1 MNALIFYLVYPL
13 LWLISKLPFKA
24 IYVFSDVVY
33 VLIYR
38 VFGFRK
44 KVVRSNLSLCFPEK
58 SEAELK
64 KIEAKFYRHLC
75 DIFLEM
81 IKTLDLQPEDLKERF
96 IITNPEAIKEIDNS
110 GKSAIVMCA
119 HYASYEW
126 ITALKTYDADLRAFG
141 IYKKIKNTYFDNLVK
156 QIRTRFNTEIIDKN
170 VATKTMAKNK
180 FKGIRGYY
188 GMVADQSPK
197 ASRIS
202 YWGNFMG
209 QETPMFVGS
218 EVMAKRLDF
227 SVYYFQIN
235 KKKRGVYEAQLVKL
249 AENPNEYKDFEITDK
264 YFELVEAQIRKA
276 PEYYFWIHKRFKHQK
291 ENFEN
296 KQ

>member
-1 MNALIFYLVYPL
+1 MNALIFYLVYPI

-24 IYVFSDVVY
+24 IYVFSDAVF
-33 VLIYR
+33 VLIYH

-44 KVVRSNLSLCFPEK
+44 KVVRSNLKLCFPEK

-64 KIEAKFYRHLC
+64 SIEVKFYHHLC

-81 IKTLDLQPEDLKERF
+81 IKTLDLAPEDLKERF
-96 IITNPEAIKEIDNS
+96 IITNPEAIKEIDHS

-126 ITALKTYDADLRAFG
+126 ITAIKTYDADLKAFG
-141 IYKKIKNTYFDNLVK
+141 IYKKIKNPYFDNMVK
-156 QIRTRFNTEIIDKN
+156 KIRTRFNTDIIDKN
-170 VATKTMAKNK
+170 EATRTMLRNK
-180 FKGIRGYY
+180 VNHIGGYY

-197 ASRIS
+197 AAKIT
-202 YWGNFMG
+202 YWGKFMG

-218 EVMAKRLDF
+218 EIMAKRLDF
-227 SVYYFQIN
+227 SVYYFKID
-235 KKKRGVYEAQLVKL
+235 KVKRGVYQAELVKL
-249 AENPNEYKDFEITDK
+249 AENSKSVENFKITDQ

-276 PEYYFWIHKRFKHQK
+276 PEFYFWIHKRWKHKK
-291 ENFEN
+291 ENF
-296 KQ
+296 Q